1 MEEIEAVAEA
11 KGLLSRP
18 IFSENIDLAAS
29 VIKAGGVVICPAEG
43 VYGLSCNAL
52 NEEAVKRIIAI
63 KERDGAKGLIT
74 LAASMED
81 LGEVID
87 TKAMSTDTL
96 ALMSRLWPG
105 PYTFVVPCLN
115 SFIGSSLTGGR
126 NCIAVR
132 ATSFEALAHLCKK
145 SGTPLVS
152 TSANLSGADAV
163 SEFSLLSPIIL
174 RRVDLALTLPCGG
187 LEGSTSVYDT
197 LSRTLLRKGP
207 LWPKDVI

>member
-105 PYTFVVPCLN
+105 PYT
-115 SFIGSSLTGGR
+115 
-126 NCIAVR
+126 
-132 ATSFEALAHLCKK
+132 
-145 SGTPLVS
+145 
-152 TSANLSGADAV
+152 SANLSGADAV